1 MKPRFARATAVIL
14 SGASFLTF
22 GNVAEAASFPVL
34 ETLRSSVASPAQYGP
49 YRRYSP
55 LQQYSPNTRQNSIAG
70 RAAFCRCFPYAYGS
84 KRLVCRY
91 PGRPTTVQIVRNCY

>member
-1 MKPRFARATAVIL
+1 MKPLFALASAIL
-14 SGASFLTF
+14 LSCASLLAF
-22 GNVAEAASFPVL
+22 GNGAEAASFPVL
-34 ETLRSSVASPAQYGP
+34 ETMRSSIASPAQYGP

-55 LQQYSPNTRQNSIAG
+55 VQQYSPNTRQDSIAG

>member
-1 MKPRFARATAVIL
+1 MKPLFARARAVIL

-34 ETLRSSVASPAQYGP
+34 ETSPIASPAQYGP

-55 LQQYSPNTRQNSIAG
+55 LQQYSPNRRQDSIAG